1 MILLQPTNNN
11 TINIALTGKM
21 RSGKDTVAKQL
32 IKAFEDDN
40 STRVVMFGFGDAL
53 KEYAQELFPNKFAN
67 GQKPRY
73 LYQWFGQTM
82 RIQDEDIWVR
92 MAADN
97 INHSKSFSSLFKK
110 VINVIT
116 DLRQPNEYQ
125 FCKDNNFVIV
135 KVECDDAVRLERMK
149 AINDQFDITDL
160 THETEGYIDTFEA
173 DYTIT
178 TTHTNEEECMERV
191 KALKEFI
198 LKK

>member
-1 MILLQPTNNN
+1 
-11 TINIALTGKM
+11 
-21 RSGKDTVAKQL
+21 
-32 IKAFEDDN
+32 
-40 STRVVMFGFGDAL
+40 
-53 KEYAQELFPNKFAN
+53 
-67 GQKPRY
+67 
-73 LYQWFGQTM
+73 M

-97 INHSKSFSSLFKK
+97 INHSKSFSSLFKN

-125 FCKDNNFVIV
+125 FCKDNNFIIV

-160 THETEGYIDTFEA
+160 THETESYIDTFEA